1 MALCPFKTKL
11 LRTAKFPS
19 HITNSAP
26 KFCPPSYPAP
36 TLLII
41 GFPPLLPPT
50 TESMFQINSP
60 TQVLA
65 VELKTNEAFH
75 PKFLSTGDI
84 SKQFGRKVDL
94 E

>member
-1 MALCPFKTKL
+1 MELCPFKTKL
-11 LRTAKFPS
+11 LRTAKFPF
-19 HITNSAP
+19 HRTNSAP
-26 KFCPPSYPAP
+26 KFCPPTNPAL

-41 GFPPLLPPT
+41 GFFPLLPPT
-50 TESMFQINSP
+50 IEIMLQINFP

-65 VELKTNEAFH
+65 VDLKTNETFH

-84 SKQFGRKVDL
+84 SKQFGRKVHL